1 MGREMARLAERKAA
15 AEGEYDQM
23 AAKLWDEYQ
32 LTLSQ
37 AEELCVEF
45 ENVNVLRA
53 QVADLRGRIRAL
65 ATSMSAPSRS
75 IRRSRP
81 ATTPPRSGGGRRGQQ
96 ERADQDDHQPVG
108 QMKDIFTDSFRAINE
123 NFGRVFTE
131 LFGGGEASLVLEDE
145 SDVLSCGIGIRW
157 PRRARSSRTW
167 KPCPAASRRWWPSA
181 SIFAIL
187 AVNPAPSASSTR
199 SSRAG

>member
-1 MGREMARLAERKAA
+1 MARLAERKAA

-53 QVADLRGRIRAL
+53 QVADLRGKIRAL
-65 ATSMSAPSRS
+65 ATSTSAPSRS

-81 ATTPPRSGGGRRGQQ
+81 ATTPS
-96 ERADQDDHQPVG
+96 A
-108 QMKDIFTDSFRAINE
+108 
-123 NFGRVFTE
+123 
-131 LFGGGEASLVLEDE
+131 L
-145 SDVLSCGIGIRW
+145 RW
-157 PRRARSSRTW
+157 RT
-167 KPCPAASRRWWPSA
+167 
-181 SIFAIL
+181 
-187 AVNPAPSASSTR
+187 
-199 SSRAG
+199 SRAAGTS